1 YVALGLYAIW
11 GAGALVW
18 VYTRPVSET
27 TAAILTTVDIVAI
40 TALAFFS
47 GGPFG
52 FAQEGYFLV
61 PITVAF
67 RFRPRLTA
75 IAAAVSTIAYG
86 VESGVHPSSDANG
99 AAQTI
104 ALRAAFI
111 ALVGVACIALSEVL
125 RRRTRRVIDLL
136 GTRERLL
143 ADALNAGDRER

>member
-1 YVALGLYAIW
+1 V
-11 GAGALVW
+11 GALAW
-18 VYTRPVSET
+18 VYLRPVGAT
-27 TAAILTTVDIVAI
+27 TAAVLTTVDIVAI

-52 FAQEGYFLV
+52 YAQEGYFLV

-67 RFRPRLTA
+67 RFRPRMTA
-75 IAAAVSTIAYG
+75 IAAVVSTLAYV
-86 VESGVHPSSDANG
+86 VESVTHPASDAHG

-104 ALRAAFI
+104 ALHACFI
-111 ALVGVACIALSEVL
+111 ALVGIGCIALSEVL

-143 ADALNAGDRER
+143 ADALNAGDRE